1 MAAPGERQPLP
12 AAYGEHL
19 MSADRCPGHLWATN
33 WLDFEA
39 AFGGAV
45 GSISWCVCLTDRV
58 GAWVINGSRTGARA
72 LGLLFG
78 RRASDGTSRQTGQ
91 VSPDH
96 AAVSIRAGGNGA
108 NSWDNVNVGGAG
120 GGGSGGLYGGGGGGG
135 GTGNVAANAGGGGAG
150 GNGSAKGDGGTCT
163 ATEAD
168 GPYGSGTNAVG
179 TGPGHRGKGGASQNS
194 SNQFGGPGGNGRVIL
209 TLAP

>member
-1 MAAPGERQPLP
+1 M
-12 AAYGEHL
+12 
-19 MSADRCPGHLWATN
+19 
-33 WLDFEA
+33 
-39 AFGGAV
+39 

-96 AAVSIRAGGNGA
+96 AAVSIRA
-108 NSWDNVNVGGAG
+108 
-120 GGGSGGLYGGGGGGG
+120 G